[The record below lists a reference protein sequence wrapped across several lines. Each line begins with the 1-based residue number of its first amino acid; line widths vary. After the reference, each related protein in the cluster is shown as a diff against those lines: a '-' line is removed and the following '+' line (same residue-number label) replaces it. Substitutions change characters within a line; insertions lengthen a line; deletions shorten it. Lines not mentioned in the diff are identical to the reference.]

1 MFTEVTNVQNSILF
15 LGTARETLSNLIEQT
30 ELEGKESLMNHIMNE
45 ASDFEILH
53 AIVYEEFP
61 SPNAEHDVFD
71 EMILMSEFKN
81 SILENY
87 LQVCDMVNEDVL
99 TEVLHTVDTIT
110 PYGLSTA
117 LPIIEHTTKT
127 QFSFDEAKFWTRL
140 EGHYNSVL
148 AEQGGEDPLT
158 AVKEIDPAKIKKA
171 IAAVS
176 AQIATSKAN
185 LKKAGE
191 DIFKRKEAIKAVV
204 AKKAGAADPA
214 QVAKTRAALVKANQT
229 NRSLIATNKDL
240 IAKQSSL
247 KHSLSLAYQKGRK
260 GVATGAAAAGAK
272 TVAALQAVGAKTG
285 ATAVATKVA
294 AAGGYTLTPAA
305 AAAGGGAAVI
315 IGGAAL
321 ATLLAYA
328 SVKTYKR
335 LFGKWAKACAGKS
348 GKEKTACMKEARSKA
363 IQAQVADL
371 QSSLKACADSKDP
384 KKCSKAVAGKLGK
397 LKGKFAKLR

>member
-1 MFTEVTNVQNSILF
+1 MFTETTNVQNSILF

-61 SPNAEHDVFD
+61 SPDAEHDVFD
-71 EMILMSEFKN
+71 EMVLMSEFKN

-99 TEVLHTVDTIT
+99 NEVLHTVDTIT

-140 EGHYNSVL
+140 EGHYTSIL
-148 AEQGGEDPLT
+148 AEQAEDPFT
-158 AVKEIDPAKIKKA
+158 AAKEIDPVKIKKA
-171 IAAVS
+171 LAAVGT
-176 AQIATSKAN
+176 QYATLKDE
-185 LKKAGE
+185 LKKSGE
-191 DIFKRKEAIKAVV
+191 KIFASKENIKKAISA
-204 AKKAGAADPA
+204 KAGAADPA
-214 QVAKTRAALVKANQT
+214 QVAKTRAALQKANQT
-229 NRSLIATNKDL
+229 NRELLASKKDL
-240 IAKQSSL
+240 LAKQSSL
-247 KHSLSLAYQKGRK
+247 KHSLSLALQKAK
-260 GVATGAAAAGAK
+260 KGAAASAATAGAK

-321 ATLLAYA
+321 ATLLGYA

-348 GKEKTACMKEARSKA
+348 GKEKTACMKEARSRA

-371 QSSLKACADSKDP
+371 QASLKGCADSKDP
-384 KKCSKAVAGKLGK
+384 AKCSKGVAGKLGK
-397 LKGKFAKLR
+397 LKARLAKIK